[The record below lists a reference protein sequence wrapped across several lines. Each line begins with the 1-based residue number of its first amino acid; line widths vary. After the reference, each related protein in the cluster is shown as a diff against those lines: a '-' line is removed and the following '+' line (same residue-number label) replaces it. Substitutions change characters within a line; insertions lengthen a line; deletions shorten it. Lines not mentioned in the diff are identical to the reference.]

1 MFNGIQQSTFK
12 TPFGREILFSNKNIY
27 IYTDAPLLQ
36 KEAEVKLPFV

>member
-1 MFNGIQQSTFK
+1 MAFNRVLSKHHSEERFYLVIK
-12 TPFGREILFSNKNIY
+12 IYIY